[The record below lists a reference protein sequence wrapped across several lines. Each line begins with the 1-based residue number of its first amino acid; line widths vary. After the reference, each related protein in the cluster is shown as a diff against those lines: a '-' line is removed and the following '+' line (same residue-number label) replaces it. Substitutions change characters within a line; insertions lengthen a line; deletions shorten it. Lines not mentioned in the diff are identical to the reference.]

1 MISSASA
8 LSFCPDTLPH
18 GPPCRWETC
27 LGATGWKSAK
37 VTPPTPRYSCQI
49 TLTSQHCPSLQEGFS
64 HEGGL
69 LPAQVLSHPSS
80 VIRCVGGPGTH
91 SLRGWGQGSRPSP
104 AARWTGLVL
113 LLLLREIEYKELQL
127 SLDQV
132 STSKCQDSWR
142 TALSTSQET
151 RKLAKPKNTKMKT
164 KLRTNPYPPQ
174 VTPRG
179 TAGAG
184 CSRHPAGGG

>member
-1 MISSASA
+1 M
-8 LSFCPDTLPH
+8 
-18 GPPCRWETC
+18 
-27 LGATGWKSAK
+27 
-37 VTPPTPRYSCQI
+37 
-49 TLTSQHCPSLQEGFS
+49 
-64 HEGGL
+64 
-69 LPAQVLSHPSS
+69 
-80 VIRCVGGPGTH
+80 
-91 SLRGWGQGSRPSP
+91 LRGWGQGSRPSP

-151 RKLAKPKNTKMKT
+151 RKLTKPKNTKMKT

-174 VTPRG
+174 VTLGELLGLGAAG
-179 TAGAG
+179 TRPGVGEGAQDHRPIKECRASDRRAGLPAQKFPCG
-184 CSRHPAGGG
+184 VWPSPLGMSRALGRDTA